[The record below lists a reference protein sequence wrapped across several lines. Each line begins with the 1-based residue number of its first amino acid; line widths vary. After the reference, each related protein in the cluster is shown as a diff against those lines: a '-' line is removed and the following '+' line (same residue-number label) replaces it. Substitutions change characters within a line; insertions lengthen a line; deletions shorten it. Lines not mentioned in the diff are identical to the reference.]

1 MKESFGDILK
11 RKREEKGFSL
21 RQLAIKTGISHSY
34 ISEIEKN
41 KFFKRETIEKLIKAL
56 NIEESVKKIILK
68 KLDYLNTPTEVLKEL
83 EELKQKG
90 NAQIINTEE
99 EILIPVYG
107 DISAGNGKIIF
118 GDVVGEYAVSAD
130 MRNIDELI
138 AIRVAGNSMEHRI
151 PDKSYV
157 LIRKGIEVE
166 SGEIGAFC
174 LGEECFVKV
183 LKIYGG
189 TPVLRSLNSSY
200 EDIEITEDDEF
211 FAIGKI
217 IECKIKF

>member
-1 MKESFGDILK
+1 MKENFGDILK

-21 RQLAIKTGISHSY
+21 RQLSIKTGISHSY

-41 KFFKRETIEKLIKAL
+41 RYFKRETVEKLIKAL
-56 NIEESVKKIILK
+56 NIEDASKKIILK

-83 EELKQKG
+83 EQLKQKG
-90 NAQIINTEE
+90 NGQIIPSGE

-107 DISAGNGKIIF
+107 DISAGNGKIIY
-118 GDVVGEYAVSAD
+118 GDIVGEYAISAD
-130 MRNIDELI
+130 TRNINELI
-138 AIRVAGNSMEHRI
+138 AVRVSGNSMEHRI
-151 PDKSYV
+151 PDKSHV
-157 LIRKGIEVE
+157 LIRKGVEVE
-166 SGEIGAFC
+166 NGEIGAFC

-189 TPVLRSLNSSY
+189 TPVLRSLNPSY
-200 EDIEITEDDEF
+200 DDIEITENDEF

-217 IECKIKF
+217 VECKIKF

>member
-1 MKESFGDILK
+1 MKENFGDILK

-41 KFFKRETIEKLIKAL
+41 KFFKRETIEKIIKAL
-56 NIEESVKKIILK
+56 NIEDRTKKIILK
-68 KLDYLNTPTEVLKEL
+68 KLDYLNTPVEVLKEL
-83 EELKQKG
+83 EKLKQEG
-90 NAQIINTEE
+90 NTQIIPTGEE
-99 EILIPVYG
+99 VLIPVYG
-107 DISAGNGKIIF
+107 DISAGNGKIIY

-130 MRNIDELI
+130 TKNIDELI
-138 AIRVAGNSMEHRI
+138 AVRVSGDSMEHRI
-151 PDKSYV
+151 PDKSYI
-157 LIRKGIEVE
+157 LIRKDLEVE

-200 EDIEITEDDEF
+200 DDIEIKEDDEF